1 MKLLTEDQNI
11 PNNVMEEIELFK
23 NIESPTGER
32 IKLFL
37 DELDLE
43 SVPSCDDPP
52 LDLPVQSLDLPV
64 PPLDL
69 PVTRCVSPGIDFD
82 LDLEEH

>member
-1 MKLLTEDQNI
+1 MKLVTEDKNI

-23 NIESPTGER
+23 NIESPTGEK

-37 DELDLE
+37 DELEFE
-43 SVPSCDDPP
+43 SVCDDPP
-52 LDLPVQSLDLPV
+52 LDLPV

-69 PVTRCVSPGIDFD
+69 PVTRCVSPGINFD
-82 LDLEEH
+82 LDLEDH